1 MQVLGFPHSC
11 SLTPH
16 WVEAHAGGLVLKK
29 DRPMTRFATLAL
41 AALLMPLMA
50 LAQAATMYKTPWC
63 GCCLGHAEYLEDHG
77 FEIEIVELQ
86 PDELSALK
94 SERGIPA
101 RQGGC
106 HTLIVEGYVVE
117 GHVPVEAI
125 EALLEKRPDITGL
138 SLPGM
143 PAGSPGMGG
152 EKSAPFSI
160 EVIGTPGMIFM
171 EV

>member
-1 MQVLGFPHSC
+1 MI
-11 SLTPH
+11 
-16 WVEAHAGGLVLKK
+16 
-29 DRPMTRFATLAL
+29 RFASLAL
-41 AALLMPLMA
+41 AALMIPLMA

-63 GCCLGHAEYLEDHG
+63 GCCLGHAKYLEDHG
-77 FEIEIVELQ
+77 FEVEIVELQ
-86 PDELSALK
+86 PDALNELKA
-94 SERGIPA
+94 ERGIPA

-125 EALLEKRPDITGL
+125 ETLLEERPDITGL

-152 EKSAPFSI
+152 EKSAPFKI
-160 EVIGTPGMIFM
+160 EVIGTPGKIFM